1 MNVAKLFQVLVVT
14 GASTTAGLAACG
26 GSGGG
31 SPGGSSNSGEGLS
44 CGSVCKPNTATAAW
58 TDCNGCCCWLQVG
71 QTCAV
76 GTPICAD
83 DPCCVGRGR

>member
-26 GSGGG
+26 SSGGG
-31 SPGGSSNSGEGLS
+31 GPGGASNSGEGS
-44 CGSVCKPNTATAAW
+44 MCASVCKPNATTAAW
-58 TDCNGCCCWLQVG
+58 TDCNGCCCWLAVG
-71 QTCAV
+71 ETCAV
-76 GTPICAD
+76 GTPICGN